1 MSSES
6 SDAFNSKTTLGNVSL
21 GQPLKIDN
29 TKPSYAEPPDASGKE
44 AQTLEELRKKHAPN
58 ADKKTIASA
67 LKGLLDINNILQLVD
82 PTGSSSAMPNMV
94 SGLSKVNSTLNS
106 AAPSTKK
113 TVLQNSLYGALCQ
126 LSRKYTFDRVI
137 IVFDNALAKDGIL
150 DIDSNQ
156 RSVVS
161 TAITYL
167 IQNAND
173 NGPNNIKIPVTFEKV
188 TSISNT
194 APSPITNLVPDL
206 YTQVYYTMDADPY
219 MGYIKWLSNDSTTTV
234 YTERTIGDY
243 YYETADDE
251 IYDTSVQE
259 LVIDLDPYC
268 DPNYLTPI
276 TGLPVTLTG
285 KILNDF
291 LSTQTTNIEDNNSE
305 KNLGKGSSSNL
316 MDNLTSLLGYTGGI
330 VSSLQ
335 TTQLPDSVLNQ
346 SSINSSLNGYSKNIA
361 TLKSMKANALTAF
374 KPLSAAASLFSDATS
389 LNNIVGNL
397 QSKGLSIVSGNTVR
411 SLVDNI
417 KSYT

>member
-1 MSSES
+1 MSSEY
-6 SDAFNSKTTLGNVSL
+6 DAFSAKTTLGNVSL

-29 TKPSYAEPPDASGKE
+29 TKPNYAEPPDASGKE

-58 ADKKTIASA
+58 ADKKTTASA
-67 LKGLLDINNILQLVD
+67 LKGLLDIKNILQLVD

-94 SGLSKVNSTLNS
+94 SGLSKVNSTMNA

-137 IVFDNALAKDGIL
+137 TVFNNALAKDGIL
-150 DIDSNQ
+150 DIDSTQ

-167 IQNAND
+167 IHNAND
-173 NGPNNIKIPVTFEKV
+173 NGPNNIKIPVTFAQVSEI
-188 TSISNT
+188 SIT
-194 APSPITNLVPDL
+194 APTPITSLVPDL
-206 YTQVYYTMDADPY
+206 YTQVYYTMDTDPY
-219 MGYIKWLSNDSTTTV
+219 MGYIKWLSNDSTTAV

-291 LSTQTTNIEDNNSE
+291 LTTQNTTIDNNNSE
-305 KNLGKGSSSNL
+305 KSLCKGSSSNL
-316 MDNLTSLLGYTGGI
+316 MDNLTSLLGYTGSI
-330 VSSLQ
+330 VSSLK
-335 TTQLPDSVLNQ
+335 TTQLPASVLNQ
-346 SSINSSLNGYSKNIA
+346 SSITSSLNSYSKNIA
-361 TLKSMKANALTAF
+361 TLKSMKANALSAF
-374 KPLSAAASLFSDATS
+374 KPAAAVTSLFPDVTALTS
-389 LNNIVGNL
+389 VITNL
-397 QSKGLSIVSGNTVR
+397 QSKGLSVVSGNTVR

-417 KSYT
+417 KSYV

>member
-1 MSSES
+1 MSSEY
-6 SDAFNSKTTLGNVSL
+6 DAFNSKTTLGNVSL

-94 SGLSKVNSTLNS
+94 SGLSKVNSTMNA
-106 AAPSTKK
+106 AAPSAKK

-126 LSRKYTFDRVI
+126 LSKKYTFDRVI
-137 IVFDNALAKDGIL
+137 TVFNNALAKDGIL
-150 DIDSNQ
+150 DIDSTQ

-167 IQNAND
+167 IQNANG
-173 NGPNNIKIPVTFEKV
+173 NGPDNIKIPVTFAQVSE
-188 TSISNT
+188 ISNT

-219 MGYIKWLSNDSTTTV
+219 MGYIKWLSNDSTTAV

-259 LVIDLDPYC
+259 LVINLYPYC

-276 TGLPVTLTG
+276 TGLPVILTG

-291 LSTQTTNIEDNNSE
+291 LTTQNTNIENNNSE
-305 KNLGKGSSSNL
+305 KSLGKGSSSNL
-316 MDNLTSLLGYTGGI
+316 MDNLTSLMGYTGTI
-330 VSSLQ
+330 VDTIQS
-335 TTQLPDSVLNQ
+335 TQLPLSVLNQ
-346 SSINSSLNGYSKNIA
+346 SSITSSLTGYSKNIA
-361 TLKSMKANALTAF
+361 MLKSMKANALSAF
-374 KPLSAAASLFSDATS
+374 KPAAAATTLFPDATALTGVVS
-389 LNNIVGNL
+389 NL
-397 QSKGLSIVSGNTVR
+397 QSKGLSVVSGNTVR

-417 KSYT
+417 KSYV